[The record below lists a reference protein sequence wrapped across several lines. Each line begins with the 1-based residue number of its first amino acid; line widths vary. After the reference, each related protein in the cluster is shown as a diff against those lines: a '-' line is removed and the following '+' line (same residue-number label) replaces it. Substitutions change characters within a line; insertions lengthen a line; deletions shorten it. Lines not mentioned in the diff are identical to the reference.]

1 MATDFNGPK
10 LALHLR
16 PWQLPHRADFG
27 LRGTSEFEV
36 QHQLMQL
43 ICLNGLQTNPD
54 CPGCER
60 VVGTWLQK
68 EWLQLPREE
77 IEASDFNAPPEP
89 LGPEKIFMVKGW
101 NRSVCGLGVLYAAF
115 KNKELLKE
123 SAATFATA
131 YALGKHEAAA
141 TMNLMRRIPSDI
153 KEGLTSLVPLQ
164 KISCL
169 FVACVDQFKSM
180 VPTAFSDAALIEVEK
195 RNLEKGSMDVKYF
208 SDRYDKGKA
217 AVDKLT
223 VLIADATLWPTRAL
237 SIDEAVQVAQGV
249 TSGNPKSGSFWFLP
263 QWHSSAVKV
272 AVLKNRRLLEDEV
285 ALAGA
290 IDDVDRARVNE
301 LSNPEPDKPLV
312 QQRGAQA
319 CVDIIKQVLTGM
331 HTREAHPLLIVDLGP
346 GLGCCAKYAESCQQL
361 VCGRAMQQWWDIS
374 EAAGPKAR
382 ASEPFS
388 EGIPELE
395 CLTVVDNELKL
406 EAFAPL
412 AREPSVEVAF
422 TKSGNLWLVNRGVA
436 AVNLTRGA
444 DVEVPAGQVTKKAGP
459 DGGQI
464 PLKFH
469 YEVQPDTKINAFKP
483 KPLADNSGLR
493 AGQFG
498 GIFHDRILQIPTAPH
513 CDIVWEVKVGEEVPA
528 VVTPLKP
535 KYYLLASCSI
545 GAGEALKLK

>member
-208 SDRYDKGKA
+208 SDHYDKGKA

-285 ALAGA
+285 VGNLGCLLCLSCLLYQMRLGRGGSWHDGSSMPWARSKALAGA

-301 LSNPEPDKPLV
+301 LSNPEPDKPLAPHWRV

-331 HTREAHPLLIVDLGP
+331 HTREALPLLIVDLLP
-346 GLGCCAKYAESCQQL
+346 SRFSEWSQAAWQLQRDFLIATSPEDRAWDVRFLSIFHDDDAKYAESCQQL

-444 DVEVPAGQVTKKAGP
+444 DVE
-459 DGGQI
+459 
-464 PLKFH
+464 
-469 YEVQPDTKINAFKP
+469 
-483 KPLADNSGLR
+483 
-493 AGQFG
+493 
-498 GIFHDRILQIPTAPH
+498 
-513 CDIVWEVKVGEEVPA
+513 
-528 VVTPLKP
+528 
-535 KYYLLASCSI
+535 
-545 GAGEALKLK
+545 